1 MIFLLAGI
9 GASLG
14 AILRYAITNY
24 GKKHWEWVDKK
35 FCNLP
40 IPTLFINLTG
50 TLILGF
56 IFGIGVN
63 AFIYAL
69 VGTGVMG
76 GYTTFSTMN
85 TELVELYKSNNY
97 RGLIFYALSSYVGG
111 VILILLGYYLGK
123 LI

>member
-1 MIFLLAGI
+1 
-9 GASLG
+9 
-14 AILRYAITNY
+14 
-24 GKKHWEWVDKK
+24 
-35 FCNLP
+35 
-40 IPTLFINLTG
+40 
-50 TLILGF
+50 
-56 IFGIGVN
+56 
-63 AFIYAL
+63 
-69 VGTGVMG
+69 MG